1 MRVCCGIFQRPGF
14 CTWPRS
20 YLTLEVRFGASSG
33 SLAFGLGALSHT
45 HNFAT
50 LTAVVRSEWL
60 VEMMQQDRL
69 TIRFQPIV
77 STANPERIFA

>member
-1 MRVCCGIFQRPGF
+1 
-14 CTWPRS
+14 
-20 YLTLEVRFGASSG
+20 
-33 SLAFGLGALSHT
+33 
-45 HNFAT
+45 